1 MEDTFS
7 KLKSGVSA
15 VGANPPEYDD
25 CEENDDD
32 IDFLN
37 DETFGGEIEAGEF
50 DWEEEHEKYAEVLE
64 HDHTKHGQGMRDSGY
79 GTTDK
84 SYRSQEEYM
93 EQSISQLVVDDEE
106 DIEDPAILN
115 VSKSYRIPKRET
127 NLEELFGPESPPAF
141 LDAEHLVSPSSRNIW
156 GSPTKESHMQKPV
169 NNLQSLF
176 DFAKA
181 SSATVH
187 RQHPSMS
194 TPDQQR
200 RSPQMIQK
208 GHTLEELENQM
219 LQRPPTITRP
229 VTAEELERAMRGE
242 VPPPPMHQAPRPNVP
257 PQYRGVPQ
265 MPMQRP
271 PQVYNQYPPS
281 PMNVMNGR
289 KSPLSGI
296 SISTPPTMIP
306 QRMTEGHYSPIT
318 DMMGM
323 TPPGRGAMIH
333 PRMMEGRNSP
343 LADVMGITPPR
354 QNNMSPVMMGN
365 SRQSPLGMMGLTP
378 GRRTTPSPPT
388 YSVSPLFMQS
398 PLSQAR
404 LISPYARG
412 QLLEMLANR
421 APTAPIGIPRQMGRG
436 SIPPNHSPYN
446 SPAPH
451 QQSPY
456 NNRNSYNSPAN
467 HHPSPTARF
476 PIHPGQGHSP
486 AGFSTPQPNRI
497 PHHHNGNTD
506 PRHTRGRGRGT
517 YQNWGDKQ
525 NHPNYREREHRENYR
540 DRDYRENRSFNN
552 RRYYQYDADNEHRRM
567 DDYAGL
573 MTQKEKD
580 WIIKIQLLQ
589 LQTDN
594 PYIDDYYYTTFAI
607 KKKALERQ
615 KQIENGELDGKNQP
629 ELVIPAMAK
638 LETRAYKPAQFEGS
652 LGRLTTSSVHNPR
665 QIIDLQSHDIHDE
678 GQGQSANKDLRKAR
692 QLLMEIEKGYNLLLE
707 VDDIEKKIL
716 ALPEEA
722 RTPLFEQRHDML
734 FSLYKYVISDD
745 FLHLMMVRKGRK
757 LVARCIPNL
766 EKKNGEDVVMLI
778 LKRLQVLLKKDH
790 LDEGLMV
797 LHDPVVRTIQSC
809 DLKSLVQFLSTLL
822 SESDTA
828 SQALQNQFGSSV
840 VCTLIHRGEV
850 LYKDTSPLDIDNQL
864 QTEWCQ
870 FVHDLASVLAT
881 VPLES
886 LVKPKLPQTTISGHF
901 DRLLNKKQIASLE
914 DKLKV
919 IAEPQ
924 TVS

>member
-365 SRQSPLGMMGLTP
+365 SRQSPL
-378 GRRTTPSPPT
+378 
-388 YSVSPLFMQS
+388 
-398 PLSQAR
+398 
-404 LISPYARG
+404 
-412 QLLEMLANR
+412 ANR

-486 AGFSTPQPNRI
+486 AGFSTPQPNSSMVKPVTLFDFIAPRI

>member
-1 MEDTFS
+1 
-7 KLKSGVSA
+7 
-15 VGANPPEYDD
+15 
-25 CEENDDD
+25 
-32 IDFLN
+32 
-37 DETFGGEIEAGEF
+37 
-50 DWEEEHEKYAEVLE
+50 
-64 HDHTKHGQGMRDSGY
+64 
-79 GTTDK
+79 
-84 SYRSQEEYM
+84 
-93 EQSISQLVVDDEE
+93 
-106 DIEDPAILN
+106 
-115 VSKSYRIPKRET
+115 
-127 NLEELFGPESPPAF
+127 
-141 LDAEHLVSPSSRNIW
+141 
-156 GSPTKESHMQKPV
+156 
-169 NNLQSLF
+169 
-176 DFAKA
+176 
-181 SSATVH
+181 
-187 RQHPSMS
+187 
-194 TPDQQR
+194 
-200 RSPQMIQK
+200 
-208 GHTLEELENQM
+208 
-219 LQRPPTITRP
+219 
-229 VTAEELERAMRGE
+229 
-242 VPPPPMHQAPRPNVP
+242 
-257 PQYRGVPQ
+257 
-265 MPMQRP
+265 
-271 PQVYNQYPPS
+271 
-281 PMNVMNGR
+281 MNVINGR
-289 KSPLSGI
+289 KSPLTGM
-296 SISTPPTMIP
+296 SISTPPSMIP

-365 SRQSPLGMMGLTP
+365 SRQSPL
-378 GRRTTPSPPT
+378 
-388 YSVSPLFMQS
+388 
-398 PLSQAR
+398 
-404 LISPYARG
+404 
-412 QLLEMLANR
+412 ANR

-456 NNRNSYNSPAN
+456 NNRNSYHSPAS

-525 NHPNYREREHRENYR
+525 NHQNYREREHRENYR

-734 FSLYKYVISDD
+734 YSLYKYVISDD

-778 LKRLQVLLKKDH
+778 LKRLQLLLKKDH
-790 LDEGLMV
+790 QDEGLMV

-822 SESDTA
+822 SETDTV

-870 FVHDLASVLAT
+870 FVHDLASILAT